1 MPYINIRLGT
11 TLNRVKRENLH
22 QKTTYLMSSIM
33 GKRQEVTTVHIQEDS
48 PQQWAI
54 NSVGLNTESPIGAY
68 VAIKV
73 TKGTNTPAEKAN
85 MISETIKMLK
95 NEIGTIQEACYVVID
110 EVPANSWGYNG
121 KTQAERATSKL

>member
-1 MPYINIRLGT
+1 MPYINIRIGT

-22 QKTTYLMSSIM
+22 QKATYLISSIM

-48 PQQWAI
+48 PQQWAT
-54 NSVGLNTESPIGAY
+54 NSVGLNAESPIVAY
-68 VAIKV
+68 VDIRV
-73 TKGTNTPAEKAN
+73 TKGTNTPEEKAN

-121 KTQAERATSKL
+121 KTQAERAASKL